1 MVRKLSLNIGNRKF
15 SPIKHKLKLS
25 GGGVIWSMFSDPII
39 TQEELNEL
47 RNDPLTTIMLSVY
60 DGTDYMRPINAVL
73 GGNPTETQLNMF
85 YFLMDEVERQLTSP
99 TNYENVK
106 LKNPII
112 NIGKNIK
119 NTRH

>member
-1 MVRKLSLNIGNRKF
+1 MVRKLSLNVGNRKF

-25 GGGVIWSMFSDPII
+25 GGGVIWSMFSNPII

-60 DGTDYMRPINAVL
+60 DGTDYIHPINAVL

-85 YFLMDEVERQLTSP
+85 YFLMDELERRLANP

-106 LKNPII
+106 LKNPI
-112 NIGKNIK
+112 NIGKNTK